1 MTCGVPRCRQTAG
14 VRAVTAALDPGGREL
29 VLASGSPRR
38 HELLARLG
46 VPFSV
51 VAADVDET
59 AAPDEP
65 ADALVARLAAAKAL
79 VGAAGLD
86 PDRRGRSLVVG
97 ADTVVTIDGAILGKP
112 GGGAD
117 GEAAA
122 VAMLRR
128 LSGRTHRVV
137 TGMAIAVDGEFG
149 WARNVAAEV
158 TFRPLDD
165 ALIAWYVATGEPHD
179 KAGGYALQ
187 GAGAALVESV
197 SGSASAIV
205 GLALA
210 ELLDGLRALS
220 QMS

>member
-1 MTCGVPRCRQTAG
+1 MRATTTAF
-14 VRAVTAALDPGGREL
+14 DPGAREL

-38 HELLARLG
+38 HELLACLG
-46 VPFSV
+46 VPFAV

-59 AAPDEP
+59 AVPDEA
-65 ADALVARLAAAKAL
+65 ADALVARLAAAKARA
-79 VGAAGLD
+79 VAAGLD
-86 PDRRGRSLVVG
+86 PDRRGCSLVVG

-112 GGGAD
+112 GSGAD
-117 GEAAA
+117 GEALA

-137 TGMAIAVDGEFG
+137 TGMAIAADGEIG

-187 GAGAALVESV
+187 GAGVALVESV
-197 SGSASAIV
+197 SGSVSAIV

-210 ELLDGLRALS
+210 ELLEGLRALTPAS
-220 QMS
+220 